1 MSTTKKK
8 KSVAKKRIDKTVYIL
23 GAGFSKECGAPLQGE
38 IIEKM
43 LKLPSV
49 SSLNANQKRK
59 IEVLVR
65 RFTDFCK
72 ENMLTSD
79 GSMNKIALEDIFTPL
94 DRCIS
99 DDISFREVEP
109 NELIRIREDIYVLIA
124 AAISQSITHPQKP
137 YILQFADYI
146 ISKAKVRVT
155 DPKQDNISIIS
166 TNWDIIL
173 DNALQA
179 KLDLLKKPKEDY
191 AGVVDYC
198 CYMSSLYENKK
209 IKPGLF
215 ALGQRRF
222 NVKLLKLHGSMNW
235 LTCPRC
241 QRLYVNFYD
250 KFQGMYL
257 IKKHHCA
264 HCKTNFA
271 GLIDNSIKLR
281 TNLIM
286 PTFLKDLNNFQLKLI
301 WQNAGVELSEAKE
314 VVFIG
319 YSLPYADF
327 ELRQLLSRMLRKDV
341 KVRVVLSKHD
351 KPVKDFE
358 WASAGYRYESFFNKA
373 NLKITY
379 EGAEEFVTKK
389 LTVK

>member
-1 MSTTKKK
+1 MEEA
-8 KSVAKKRIDKTVYIL
+8 KSKIAKTVYIL
-23 GAGFSKECGAPLQGE
+23 GAGFSKECGAPLQSE
-38 IIEKM
+38 IITKM
-43 LKLPSV
+43 LELPSV
-49 SSLNANQKRK
+49 KSLKPEQKRK
-59 IEVLVR
+59 VVGLVR
-65 RFTDFCK
+65 RFTDFCN
-72 ENMLTSD
+72 ENMLTSE
-79 GSMNKIALEDIFTPL
+79 GSVSKIALEDIFTPL

-99 DDISFREVEP
+99 DDISFREVAP

-124 AAISQSITHPQKP
+124 AAISQSIKNPQKP
-137 YILQFADYI
+137 YIIQFADYLI
-146 ISKAKVRVT
+146 KKAKIRVEE
-155 DPKQDNISIIS
+155 PKQDNISVIS

-173 DNALQA
+173 DNALQT
-179 KLDLLKKPKEDY
+179 KLNMLKKTDEDY

-198 CYMSSLYENKK
+198 CYMSSLYEDEK
-209 IKPGLF
+209 IKPGLY
-215 ALGQRRF
+215 ALGKGKF

-257 IKKHHCA
+257 IKEHHCS
-264 HCKTNFA
+264 HCKNNFKGA
-271 GLIDNSIKLR
+271 MDKSFKLR

-301 WQNAGVELSEAKE
+301 WQNAGIEFSEASE

-341 KVRVVLSKHD
+341 KIRVVLSKWD
-351 KPVKDFE
+351 KPVKGFE
-358 WASAGYRYESFFNKA
+358 WASPAYRYESFFDKA

-379 EGAEEFVTKK
+379 EGAENYVLKDLSKGKK
-389 LTVK
+389 QK